1 MKFEA
6 KTRRYFVV
14 ASAVRQQWHVLWQ
27 RGVCD
32 AIRDMSMRG
41 RGVEFPLDFLAEKE
55 EKEFH

>member
-1 MKFEA
+1 M
-6 KTRRYFVV
+6 V

-32 AIRDMSMRG
+32 AIRDMSMPG